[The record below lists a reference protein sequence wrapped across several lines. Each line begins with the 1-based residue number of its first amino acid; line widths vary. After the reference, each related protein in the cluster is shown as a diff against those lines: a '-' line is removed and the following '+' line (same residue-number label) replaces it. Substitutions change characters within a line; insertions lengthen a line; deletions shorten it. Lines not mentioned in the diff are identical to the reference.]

1 MTIALSSNHP
11 RNEGRMKNVIRCGA
25 AALATLAAI
34 AAGTVPTSQAS
45 PPERPTV
52 VMVHGAWADTSSW
65 DGELNA
71 LKDKGYAA
79 RAIANPLRNLITDAR
94 SVASFLATI
103 NGPVVLVGHS
113 YGGAVISEAAA
124 SSPNVKALVFVDAY
138 IPEVGESVS
147 TLNGDGSVIY
157 SLTEQQLF
165 DTFPDRDSPD
175 GAIDLLLKKDVFQQH
190 FASDLPAEHSA
201 RLWASERVT
210 STAALKTSSTTT
222 AWKTVPSWA
231 FVSTGDQI
239 ITAGSKHAMAQRAG
253 AHITTFEGGSHV
265 TLISHPDAVAAVI
278 ESAATGVA

>member
-1 MTIALSSNHP
+1 
-11 RNEGRMKNVIRCGA
+11 MKNVIRCGA
-25 AALATLAAI
+25 AALVTLAAI
-34 AAGTVPTSQAS
+34 AAGTDPTSQAS
-45 PPERPTV
+45 PPAQPTI

-65 DGELNA
+65 NGELDA
-71 LKDKGYAA
+71 LKAKGYVA
-79 RAIANPLRNLITDAR
+79 RAVANPLRNLTTDAR
-94 SVASFLATI
+94 SVASFLETI

-113 YGGAVISEAAA
+113 YGGAVINEAAA

-147 TLNGDGSVIY
+147 TLNGDGSIIY
-157 SLTEQQLF
+157 SLTEQELF
-165 DTFPDRDSPD
+165 DNFPDRGSPN

-190 FASDLPAEHSA
+190 FASDLPTEHSA

-210 STAALKTSSTTT
+210 STDALEASSNAT

-239 ITAGSKHAMAQRAG
+239 ITAASKHSMAQRAG

-265 TLISHPDAVAAVI
+265 TLISHPDAVSAVI